1 MGVSEMAYITELNY
15 EKGLSQGV
23 EVPNGVVPIKDET
36 LISYY
41 QSQGYLVV
49 PVEEVERMAEGE
61 GLNGF
66 WQTLLTPFKKIGS
79 GIKWL
84 AVQPVHG
91 FKWVWN
97 KASGIW
103 EQKKTEEVEQPS
115 GGGGTVIK
123 KAGLL
128 TNPIFLIGV
137 GLAAYVAWKMYKHE
151 PLPIVGETK

>member
-1 MGVSEMAYITELNY
+1 MAYITELNN
-15 EKGLSQGV
+15 ERGLSQGV
-23 EVPNGVVPIKDET
+23 DVPNGVVPLKNDD
-36 LISYY
+36 LVAYY

-49 PVEEVERMAEGE
+49 PVEDAERMAEGE

-66 WQTLLTPFKKIGS
+66 WQNIWKPFKWVGG

-97 KASGIW
+97 KTKGIW
-103 EQKKTEEVEQPS
+103 EQKKTEEVQPPS
-115 GGGGTVIK
+115 GGGGAEVIK

-128 TNPIFLIGV
+128 TNPMFLIGIGV
-137 GLAAYVAWKMYKHE
+137 VAYVAWKMYKHE
-151 PLPIVGETK
+151 PLPLVGENK